1 MGILQGSAW
10 GSGCNS
16 TGEREE
22 QTSGGA
28 LPSRPKPGAKANRR
42 NGVTGAAEGSRY
54 HPRHSNLGR
63 VCSLSS
69 FWGKGGRLQLGRQLR
84 GVDPGKQ
91 STPALQARHDSG
103 PAYGWSPF
111 KATSCYALVA
121 VPMGSMMIRVRLD
134 SSMRDKRH
142 YLRLTVLPARKQPS
156 ASSSFSRGWAGRGG
170 AGPDQRSDAEPGG
183 DARHPARGL
192 GLNLFTV

>member
-1 MGILQGSAW
+1 MISYRTVD
-10 GSGCNS
+10 CI
-16 TGEREE
+16 
-22 QTSGGA
+22 
-28 LPSRPKPGAKANRR
+28 
-42 NGVTGAAEGSRY
+42 GVTGAAEGSRY

-103 PAYGWSPF
+103 PAFGWSPF
-111 KATSCYALVA
+111 KATSCYALAA

-156 ASSSFSRGWAGRGG
+156 ASSSFSRGGAGRGG
-170 AGPDQRSDAEPGG
+170 AGPDQHSDAEPGG
-183 DARHPARGL
+183 DTRRPARGL

>member
-1 MGILQGSAW
+1 MISYRTVD
-10 GSGCNS
+10 CI
-16 TGEREE
+16 
-22 QTSGGA
+22 
-28 LPSRPKPGAKANRR
+28 
-42 NGVTGAAEGSRY
+42 GVTGAAEGSRY

-91 STPALQARHDSG
+91 STPAPQARHDSG

-111 KATSCYALVA
+111 KATSCYALAA

-156 ASSSFSRGWAGRGG
+156 ASSSFSRGGAGRGG
-170 AGPDQRSDAEPGG
+170 AGPGQHSDAEPGG
-183 DARHPARGL
+183 DTRHPAWGL
-192 GLNLFTV
+192 GLNLFAV